1 MFEEF
6 QLHFIELARS
16 FSEFYVVIDALD
28 EAPQKQRKKILK
40 MILNL
45 VSELPCARV
54 FATSRKEPDITK
66 TFSQMK
72 APTVE
77 IEAKNSADDIEIYV
91 HAQVG
96 SLISEG
102 DLVLEDLSLQDIIIR
117 ELISK
122 ADGM

>member
-1 MFEEF
+1 MFEKFE
-6 QLHFIELARS
+6 LHFIELARS
-16 FSEFYVVIDALD
+16 FSGFYVVIDSLD

-54 FATSRKEPDITK
+54 FATSRKKPDITN

-72 APTVE
+72 AHTVE

-91 HAQVG
+91 HVQVR
-96 SLISEG
+96 SLISKG
-102 DLVLEDLSLQDIIIR
+102 DLVREDLSLQDKK
-117 ELISK
+117 EV
-122 ADGM
+122 D